1 MRPLR
6 TLVVVHASL
15 VPPESLEGHSDKE
28 IEEWR
33 TEYDV
38 TATLRKLGH
47 DVRCVGVLDSL
58 TELRGA
64 IADWQPDIV
73 FNLLEEF
80 DGIVTY
86 DQHVVAFLE
95 LLRQPYTGCNPR
107 GLLLSRDKSL
117 SKQLLAFHRIATPQF
132 AVFRRGA
139 HIHVPRRLRFPLF
152 VKSTVEDASLGIAQ
166 ASVVEDAA
174 KLKERIEFVHEQV
187 KSDALVEEYIEG
199 RELYVGMMGNER
211 LTRLPVWEM
220 VFGSMPDSLAA
231 IATRKVKWDKRY
243 QAKYG
248 ITTHAAAD
256 LPPAVLTALDR
267 LSRRIYRALGMS
279 GYARM
284 DFRVTPQGQ
293 VYVLEANANPNLE
306 AAEDFAESARAAGTP
321 YGELLEH
328 LMDLG
333 LKYRAQWR
341 ARATAERCA
350 TGGARAPGRP
360 PRRARAAAGRR
371 GGRPRARPPR
381 RGARRLARGGGG
393 GAGGPGGGA
402 GGGAPPP
409 PPPPRGRGGGGGGGG
424 PHTRGAP
431 ATG

>member
-1 MRPLR
+1 MRRLR

-15 VPPESLEGHSDKE
+15 VPPESLDGHSEKE
-28 IEEWR
+28 IDEWR
-33 TEYDV
+33 TEYEV
-38 TATLRKLGH
+38 ISTLRQLGH
-47 DVRCVGVLDSL
+47 DVRCIGVLDSL
-58 TELRGA
+58 TELRSA
-64 IADWQPDIV
+64 VADWQPHIV

-117 SKQLLAFHRIATPQF
+117 CKQLLAFHRIATPQF
-132 AVFRRGA
+132 TVFRRGA
-139 HIHVPRRLRFPLF
+139 RIHVPRRLRFPLF

-166 ASVVEDAA
+166 ASVVEDASR
-174 KLKERIEFVHEQV
+174 LKERIEFVHEQV

-199 RELYVGMMGNER
+199 RELYVGVLGNER

-248 ITTHAAAD
+248 ITTHAAEELA
-256 LPPAVLTALDR
+256 PQVLATLDR

-284 DFRVTPQGQ
+284 DFRVTAQGQ

-306 AAEDFAESARAAGTP
+306 SAEDFAESARAAGTP
-321 YGELLEH
+321 YGELLER
-328 LMDLG
+328 LINLG

-341 ARATAERCA
+341 ASY
-350 TGGARAPGRP
+350 G
-360 PRRARAAAGRR
+360 
-371 GGRPRARPPR
+371 
-381 RGARRLARGGGG
+381 
-393 GAGGPGGGA
+393 
-402 GGGAPPP
+402 
-409 PPPPRGRGGGGGGGG
+409 
-424 PHTRGAP
+424 
-431 ATG
+431 